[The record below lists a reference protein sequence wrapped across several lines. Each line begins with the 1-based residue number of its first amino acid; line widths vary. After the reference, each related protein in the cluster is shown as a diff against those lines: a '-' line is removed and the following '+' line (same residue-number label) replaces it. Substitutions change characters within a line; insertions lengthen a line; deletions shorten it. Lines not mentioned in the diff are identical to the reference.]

1 MSKPTTE
8 WERVGD
14 RFYRKTQ
21 LYTSV
26 LDTDLELENYIV
38 TGAPYSG
45 AVGRHSDFWSSSQ
58 SDGHSHTS
66 K

>member
-1 MSKPTTE
+1 MSKATAD

-14 RFYRKTQ
+14 KFYRKTQ

-26 LDTDLELENYIV
+26 FDPDFELENYIV

-45 AVGRHSDFWSSSQ
+45 AVGRHYHRDDSDRADMISTLSR
-58 SDGHSHTS
+58 
-66 K
+66 